1 MSILVSFMG
10 KDTPEFDGRVKHMSK
25 ARWKGNVPFYATHFV
40 TDDDNIRAT
49 FEKEGVIEY
58 GKAQEKQE
66 WQEEEQVITDY

>member
-1 MSILVSFMG
+1 MNILVSFMG

-40 TDDDNIRAT
+40 TDDEDIRAT

-58 GKAQEKQE
+58 GKAQKEEQ
-66 WQEEEQVITDY
+66 EEQVNYLADY